1 MKVVCEYVVNGDYG
15 YIMSNKH
22 FVPYK
27 RAMNAEERRC
37 QTRPVRVYGQDEDEQ
52 H

>member
-1 MKVVCEYVVNGDYG
+1 
-15 YIMSNKH
+15 MSNKH

-27 RAMNAEERRC
+27 RAMNTEERRC